1 MISIC
6 FFSSFIF
13 LFNIIYSYLKNEI
26 IYCILFLFLLIT
38 SLLFHYYKNVF
49 LLFIDKISI
58 LAIFSFG
65 LYKFLQKITIVNTYL
80 EYLLIVVILLC
91 FIIVNYLYVYGY
103 LVNKYC
109 FCNNSYAC
117 EICHSILHMFVSIG
131 HNCIIYIL

>member
-91 FIIVNYLYVYGY
+91 FIIVNYLYVYVY

-109 FCNNSYAC
+109 FCNNIYAC

>member
-103 LVNKYC
+103 LVNQYC
-109 FCNNSYAC
+109 FCNNIYAC

>member
-13 LFNIIYSYLKNEI
+13 IFNIIYAYLKNEI
-26 IYCILFLFLLIT
+26 IY
-38 SLLFHYYKNVF
+38 SLLFHYFKNNF
-49 LLFIDKISI
+49 LLKIDKVSI
-58 LAIFSFG
+58 ITIVLFG
-65 LYKFLQKITIVNTYL
+65 FYKFLQKITIITRYL

-103 LVNKYC
+103 LVNQYC
-109 FCNNSYAC
+109 FCNNIYAC

>member
-13 LFNIIYSYLKNEI
+13 IFNIIYAYLKNEI
-26 IYCILFLFLLIT
+26 IYSLLFLFLLIT
-38 SLLFHYYKNVF
+38 SLLFHYFKNNF
-49 LLFIDKISI
+49 LLKIDKVSI
-58 LAIFSFG
+58 ITIVLFG
-65 LYKFLQKITIVNTYL
+65 FYKFLQKITIITRYS
-80 EYLLIVVILLC
+80 EYLLVVIIILC

-103 LVNKYC
+103 LVNQYC
-109 FCNNSYAC
+109 FCNNIYAC

>member
-13 LFNIIYSYLKNEI
+13 IFNIIYAYLKNEI
-26 IYCILFLFLLIT
+26 IY
-38 SLLFHYYKNVF
+38 SLLFHYFKNNF
-49 LLFIDKISI
+49 LLKIDKVSI
-58 LAIFSFG
+58 ITIVLFG
-65 LYKFLQKITIVNTYL
+65 FYKFLQKITIITRYL

-103 LVNKYC
+103 LVNQYC
-109 FCNNSYAC
+109 FCNNIYAC

-131 HNCIIYIL
+131 HNCIIYLL